1 MNKSE
6 RFDPSMQEL
15 ARFAKVLSHPARL
28 AILRYLSKRKVS
40 ISGDISGS
48 LPLSRTTISQHLV
61 ELKEL
66 GLIEGHIDG
75 LKINYRLNKKEIV
88 RYCELLEDFFER
100 INKYQN
106 SPK

>member
-6 RFDPSMQEL
+6 RFDPSMQDL

-28 AILRYLSKRKVS
+28 AILRYLSNKKVS
-40 ISGDISGS
+40 ISGDISAS

-66 GLIEGHIDG
+66 GLIESQIDG
-75 LKINYRLNKKEIV
+75 LKIIYRLNQKKIG
-88 RYCELLEDFFER
+88 RYCELLEEFFEN
-100 INKYQN
+100 INQYQN
-106 SPK
+106 LPK

>member
-6 RFDPSMQEL
+6 IFDPSMQEL
-15 ARFAKVLSHPARL
+15 SRFAKVLSHPARL
-28 AILRYLSKRKVS
+28 AILRYLSDTKVS

-48 LPLSRTTISQHLV
+48 LPLSRTTISQHIK

-66 GLIEGHIDG
+66 GLIQGQIDG
-75 LKINYRLNKKEIV
+75 LKIKYRLNQKELG
-88 RYCELLEDFFER
+88 RYCELLEGFFES

-106 SPK
+106 SAK

>member
-6 RFDPSMQEL
+6 KFDPSIQDL

-28 AILRYLSKRKVS
+28 AILRYLSNKKVS
-40 ISGDISGS
+40 ISGDISAS

-66 GLIEGHIDG
+66 GLIQGQIDG
-75 LKINYRLNKKEIV
+75 LKIKYRLNQKELG
-88 RYCELLEDFFER
+88 RYCELLEEFFEN
-100 INKYQN
+100 INRYQN
-106 SPK
+106 LPK

>member
-6 RFDPSMQEL
+6 IFDPSMQEL
-15 ARFAKVLSHPARL
+15 SRFAKVLSHPARL
-28 AILRYLSKRKVS
+28 AILRYLSDTKVS

-48 LPLSRTTISQHLV
+48 LPLSRTTISQHIK

-66 GLIEGHIDG
+66 GLIQGQIDG
-75 LKINYRLNKKEIV
+75 LKIKYRLNQKELG
-88 RYCELLEDFFER
+88 RYYELLEGFFEC

-106 SPK
+106 SAK